1 VFDETLQAVQQGAN
15 GVRAVILAGL
25 DGMVVAATRAA
36 ADAPAADVLAASF
49 AELYRKVGA
58 AYRDAGL
65 PAPDELTF
73 GGEGTT
79 VALRAVTP
87 EYVLLA
93 LMGPPAFTGQV
104 RFELRRAAGRLRPE
118 LL

>member
-1 VFDETLQAVQQGAN
+1 VFDEALLAVQHGAQ
-15 GVRAVILAGL
+15 GVRSVVLAGL
-25 DGMVVAATRAA
+25 DGMVVASTKAA
-36 ADAPAADVLAASF
+36 GECPAADVLAASF
-49 AELYRKVGA
+49 AELYRKVEA

-65 PAPDELTF
+65 PAPDELTI

-79 VALRAVTP
+79 VAVRAVTP

-93 LMGPPAFTGQV
+93 LVGPKGIPGQV